1 MIFELRRRRA
11 AGEERGEARAETDNF
26 ELRRRRAAGEERG
39 EARAEIEKAERH
51 NGSVS

>member
-1 MIFELRRRRA
+1 MI
-11 AGEERGEARAETDNF
+11 F